1 MTFFLFPN
9 NTHLK
14 LYIVRYSGATIQ
26 REPNWSVSRTRLS
39 RLSRPVKMWGK
50 VQPCMRMGFFHANSV
65 MWCKLGP
72 IKLVRMATA
81 SLQNILLER
90 VAYRR
95 CQLLQHPR
103 KTFALAMT
111 SRCVLFF
118 LFSLS
123 YYTNTTDHRLTLF
136 KVTVFYIVVV
146 WLNDR
151 DTVTLKECR
160 LLSLL

>member
-1 MTFFLFPN
+1 
-9 NTHLK
+9 
-14 LYIVRYSGATIQ
+14 
-26 REPNWSVSRTRLS
+26 
-39 RLSRPVKMWGK
+39 
-50 VQPCMRMGFFHANSV
+50 
-65 MWCKLGP
+65 
-72 IKLVRMATA
+72 MATA
-81 SLQNILLER
+81 SLQNMLLER

-136 KVTVFYIVVV
+136 KVTVFYIVIV